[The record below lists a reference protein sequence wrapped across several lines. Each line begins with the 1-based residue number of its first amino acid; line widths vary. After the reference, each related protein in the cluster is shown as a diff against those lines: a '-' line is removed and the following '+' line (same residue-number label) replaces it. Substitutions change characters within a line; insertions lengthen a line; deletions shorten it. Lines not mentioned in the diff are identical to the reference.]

1 MSAPDIRE
9 LDRRAVQGSV
19 AVVSEVTHDDLT
31 RATPCG
37 EWTLGELLAHMTG
50 QHDGFA
56 AAAAG
61 RGGDDD
67 VWTIRPAGADPVG
80 EYAAAADRVLAA
92 FSEPGVLERK
102 FALPE
107 ITTAMTFPAVQAMSF
122 HLIDYVV
129 HGWDVAR
136 SLGLPYQVDD
146 ELAAVALQVAER
158 VPGGARR
165 LIPGAAFGPVL
176 TAPQDAD
183 TLDRT
188 LLILGRSPAWP
199 D

>member
-1 MSAPDIRE
+1 MSAPDLRE

-19 AVVSEVTHDDLT
+19 AVVSAVTDGDLA

-37 EWTLGELLAHMTG
+37 DWTLGELLAHMTV

-61 RGGDDD
+61 RGADAD
-67 VWTIRPAGADPVG
+67 VWKIRPAAADPVA
-80 EYAAAADRVLAA
+80 EYATAADRVLAA

-107 ITTAMTFPAVQAMSF
+107 ITSAMTFPGLQAISF
-122 HLIDYVV
+122 HLVDYVV

-136 SLGLPYQVDD
+136 ALGVPYQIDD
-146 ELAAVALQVAER
+146 DLAAVALQVAEL
-158 VPGGARR
+158 VPAGERR
-165 LIPGAAFGPVL
+165 LLPGTAFAPVL
-176 TAPQDAD
+176 TVPPDAG

>member
-1 MSAPDIRE
+1 MSAPDITE

-19 AVVSEVTHDDLT
+19 AVVSAVTNGDLT
-31 RATPCG
+31 RATPCA
-37 EWTLGELLAHMTG
+37 EWTLGELLAHMTV

-61 RGGDDD
+61 RGADADI
-67 VWTIRPAGADPVG
+67 WTVRPVGADPVR

-92 FSEPGVLERK
+92 FSEPGVLERR

-107 ITTAMTFPAVQAMSF
+107 ITSAMTFPGVQAISF

-136 SLGLPYQVDD
+136 SLGVPYQVDD
-146 ELAAVALQVAER
+146 DLAKVALQVAEL
-158 VPGGARR
+158 VPGGERR
-165 LIPGAAFGPVL
+165 LIPGAAFAPVL